1 MRRDHYRHSSLS
13 ERCRLILVR
22 TNVLFLRTQIRRC
35 SSLWTSSRKPIVRIS
50 RADCLFPFDSR
61 VFFLIFLSSSLPFF
75 FFFFLLFPVRLLP
88 SVIMDIVERQNES
101 YGRIDFHLRSIFHD
115 DGYSILISSVF
126 RRFVK

>member
-1 MRRDHYRHSSLS
+1 MDVVAEANRPYQSRRLFVSL
-13 ERCRLILVR
+13 R
-22 TNVLFLRTQIRRC
+22 
-35 SSLWTSSRKPIVRIS
+35 
-50 RADCLFPFDSR
+50 FPR
-61 VFFLIFLSSSLPFF
+61 FFSDFSFFFSPFF

-115 DGYSILISSVF
+115 DGYSILISSVS

>member
-13 ERCRLILVR
+13 EPCRLILVR

-61 VFFLIFLSSSLPFF
+61 VFFRFFFLLLSLF
-75 FFFFLLFPVRLLP
+75 FFFFLLFLVRLLP
-88 SVIMDIVERQNES
+88 SVIMDIVERQNEG